1 MTKMEKI
8 KIFIAYHRPFRV
20 VSSEIF
26 FPILLGSA
34 VKNQCSKDG
43 ILCDKEYNEF
53 SKSILKDDTGV
64 NISERNRE
72 YAELTGLYWIWKNYQ
87 FYNLYRI
94 GYMSYRR
101 LFIFNDLNMKFKED
115 RNNIAYHGYRVSRRE
130 KKIVDKF
137 GLEYNM
143 ILNRINNFDLVLPY
157 LVDLLEFNITSC
169 WYDYLEKI
177 PGLHIDDL
185 CTLQSVMYNLDRKI
199 GIKFDK
205 YLSGN
210 TKLLYQ
216 CFICTPNIF
225 NSYCEFLF
233 RLLSIVDRQIDTS
246 RYTINGRRTLAYLG
260 ELLYGFY
267 FTDLIVSSDI
277 SYTYLPLTFLEG

>member
-1 MTKMEKI
+1 MEKI